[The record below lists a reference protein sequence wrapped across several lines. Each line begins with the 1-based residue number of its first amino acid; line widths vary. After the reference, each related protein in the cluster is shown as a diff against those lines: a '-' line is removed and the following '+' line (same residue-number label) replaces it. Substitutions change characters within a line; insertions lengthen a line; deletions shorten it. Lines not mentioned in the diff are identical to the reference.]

1 MSAAS
6 SSSRLHRP
14 SFATTSGA
22 AALLAI
28 LVYARARVL
37 DAAAAKKRA
46 KYRGGDTPLNTPAF
60 EEASR
65 KLYEPQ
71 PDGSRLLLVPTPSG
85 RIRKVAIWPTK
96 KSTFEAHRKDFVAQ
110 SGVASAIAAAAAT
123 TGKSGDGP
131 AKSVAAAGQ
140 SAATAANK
148 VRVNKEFF
156 RQLRAILKII
166 IPRWVFQL
174 RFRINSLLIGL
185 RCRSTSKEVFLF
197 SLHTFFLLL
206 RTYLSLLVAK
216 LDGMIVRDLVSA
228 NGRGFLR
235 GLAYWWLLAIP
246 STYTNSVIR
255 YLQSKLAISF
265 RTRLTRCR
273 SLSP

>member
-22 AALLAI
+22 AALLAV

-110 SGVASAIAAAAAT
+110 SGVASAIAAAAA
-123 TGKSGDGP
+123 GKSGDGP
-131 AKSVAAAGQ
+131 AKSVAAAAQ

-166 IPRWVFQL
+166 IPR
-174 RFRINSLLIGL
+174 
-185 RCRSTSKEVFLF
+185 
-197 SLHTFFLLL
+197 
-206 RTYLSLLVAK
+206 
-216 LDGMIVRDLVSA
+216 
-228 NGRGFLR
+228 
-235 GLAYWWLLAIP
+235 
-246 STYTNSVIR
+246 
-255 YLQSKLAISF
+255 
-265 RTRLTRCR
+265 
-273 SLSP
+273 